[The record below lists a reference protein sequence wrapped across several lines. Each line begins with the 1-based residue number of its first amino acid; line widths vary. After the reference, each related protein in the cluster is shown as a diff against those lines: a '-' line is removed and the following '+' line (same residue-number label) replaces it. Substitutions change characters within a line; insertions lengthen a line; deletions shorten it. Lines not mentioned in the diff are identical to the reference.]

1 MVIIIIILSLY
12 MQASIERRSSLVGG
26 ASVGTA
32 RAVCL
37 K

>member
-1 MVIIIIILSLY
+1 MVIIIIIIILSLY
-12 MQASIERRSSLVGG
+12 MQASIERCSSQVG
-26 ASVGTA
+26 GTA